1 MIYLDIKF
9 DKSVKGLFKDLDVK
23 ESKLKSFCQ
32 FIINE
37 TNNTRKNHFYN
48 IDVKGIQS
56 TSSGYYFGTSD
67 KEQDAEMELAL
78 KSGYRKIEK
87 RRKFLLQSFFHELV
101 HFKQDKFDYISG
113 KKLNYSEKDVTDRSP
128 AYWDNEYEVE
138 ARKLEEKWYDA
149 FENIYY

>member
-1 MIYLDIKF
+1 
-9 DKSVKGLFKDLDVK
+9 
-23 ESKLKSFCQ
+23 
-32 FIINE
+32 
-37 TNNTRKNHFYN
+37 
-48 IDVKGIQS
+48 
-56 TSSGYYFGTSD
+56 
-67 KEQDAEMELAL
+67 MELAL